1 MSDDTFPRRLT
12 RIDALVRPDHG
23 YLTEED
29 HCYFI
34 GEYTARRG
42 FAYSASNNLLLN
54 FKKGMDRRGR
64 PEWRYKT
71 KAIQEAA
78 SAFRAALAD
87 GDLDQLTFVPIPP
100 SKAKGDPLYDD
111 RLVQMLHSIRPT
123 PPLDVRELVV
133 QTESVVPAHER
144 DERPGPRD
152 IEALYRIDNTLLE
165 RCRQTVAVV
174 DDMLTTGA
182 HFRAAKSVIVRELV
196 EATVVGLFLVR
207 RVPDTVDLDGF
218 EDDEA

>member
-12 RIDALVRPDHG
+12 RIDALIRPDHW

-42 FAYSASNNLLLN
+42 YAYSASNNLLLN

-71 KAIQEAA
+71 KAIREPA

-87 GDLDQLTFVPIPP
+87 GNLDQLPFVPVPP
-100 SKAKGDPLYDD
+100 SRVKGDLLYDD
-111 RLVQMLHSIRPT
+111 RLVRMLRAIRPT

-133 QTESVVPAHER
+133 QTESIIPAHER
-144 DERPGPRD
+144 EDRPAPGD
-152 IEALYRIDNTLLE
+152 IEALYRIDGALLE
-165 RCRQTVAVV
+165 GCCPTIVVV

-182 HFRAAKSVIVRELV
+182 HYRAVASAIIRALP
-196 EATVVGLFLVR
+196 EATVIGLFLVR
-207 RVPDTVDLDGF
+207 RVPDAADLDDF
-218 EDDEA
+218 EDGGS